1 MPEREELIME
11 EVQETALTVAD
22 ENSLEMS
29 MGIFANT
36 RKETVR
42 KATSLDLNDEAQA
55 EMLLDSMSE
64 VDYKLND
71 CVDKVINVIGFYAT
85 ERPVESFNED
95 TGESYMRYKHVLIL
109 FDEDHKSYVTG
120 SNACYMSFND
130 IVVVKGEP
138 TLDNPLKVKVIKVDA
153 KEKGHSYL
161 KLKLAKED
169 K

>member
-11 EVQETALTVAD
+11 EVQETALTVAE
-22 ENSLEMS
+22 ENSMEMS
-29 MGIFANT
+29 SGIFGTT
-36 RKETVR
+36 RKENVR
-42 KATSLDLNDEAQA
+42 KATSLDLSDESQA

-85 ERPVESFNED
+85 ERPVEQFNED
-95 TGESYMRYKHVLIL
+95 TGETYMRYKHVLIL
-109 FDEDHKSYVTG
+109 FDENHKSYVTG

-130 IVVVKGEP
+130 IVTVKGEP
-138 TLDNPLKVKVIKVDA
+138 TIDNPLKLKVIKVDA

-161 KLKLAKED
+161 KLKLAKEE